1 MILGVNKPW
10 LEAGYITVTLGE
22 EDDDLYSV
30 RLDLSADGYAG
41 KELAMN
47 VVDNAKCDTGGSG
60 TLTSA
65 AHE

>member
-47 VVDNAKCDTGGSG
+47 VVDNAKWTPGARSP
-60 TLTSA
+60 
-65 AHE
+65 